1 MDDFTRPA
9 VACFVEAMYTGE
21 VDILEKD
28 IFEDVNKMAH
38 VFDVSWL
45 TKRCLKF
52 YKSDI
57 MNFEDDSYEDI
68 LFACEIAS
76 RAHYHLNQTKLVN
89 CFVKT
94 IAARGVDKGIFVT
107 RYLAGFACIPK
118 RKIDMALMI
127 ARDNLETIS
136 NCLMSYLSLTLAYKS
151 FDTNSLYML
160 QKLNT
165 QDFRNNFPT
174 QFTQL
179 TSFLADFSIGTD
191 SVVAETIENFVKV
204 NVVDGSTE
212 SQKEM
217 GISVK
222 TMDLDDAYDEDFK
235 STAINTDDLLLGIFN
250 FHSFDNLGDLNI
262 STIHRHIFVNSTNIT
277 LADL

>member
-9 VACFVEAMYTGE
+9 VDCFVEAMYTGE
-21 VDILEKD
+21 ADKLEKD

-94 IAARGVDKGIFVT
+94 IASRGVDKGIFVT
-107 RYLAGFACIPK
+107 RYLAGFASVPK

-127 ARDNLETIS
+127 ARDNLDVIG
-136 NCLMSYLSLTLAYKS
+136 NCLMAYLSFVLECKS
-151 FDTNSLYML
+151 VDENSLYL
-160 QKLNT
+160 LKKLNT
-165 QDFRNNFPT
+165 HSFSATFPAR
-174 QFTQL
+174 FTQL
-179 TSFLADFSIGTD
+179 TNFLA
-191 SVVAETIENFVKV
+191 AM
-204 NVVDGSTE
+204 STE
-212 SQKEM
+212 IDSAEVGTVFENYAKEKL
-217 GISVK
+217 GDSSTNPPEEIEDVVK
-222 TMDLDDAYDEDFK
+222 TTDLDDAYDDDYKDIAISTDDFK
-235 STAINTDDLLLGIFN
+235 QGSTSNY
-250 FHSFDNLGDLNI
+250 
-262 STIHRHIFVNSTNIT
+262 
-277 LADL
+277 

>member
-9 VACFVEAMYTGE
+9 VDCFVEAMYTGE
-21 VDILEKD
+21 VDKLEKD
-28 IFEDVNKMAH
+28 VFEDVNKMAH

-45 TKRCLKF
+45 SKICLKF

-76 RAHYHLNQTKLVN
+76 RAHYNLKQSKLVN
-89 CFVKT
+89 CFVKSM
-94 IAARGVDKGIFVT
+94 ASRGVDKAVFIR
-107 RYLAGFACIPK
+107 RYMAGFACIPK

-127 ARDNLETIS
+127 ARDDLETIS
-136 NCLMSYLSLTLAYKS
+136 NCLMSYLSLTLGYKS

-165 QDFRNNFPT
+165 QDFRNTFPT
-174 QFTQL
+174 QYTQL
-179 TSFLADFSIGTD
+179 TSFLADFSIGSD
-191 SVVAETIENFVKV
+191 SVVTETIENFVKV

-217 GISVK
+217 GIAVK

-235 STAINTDDLLLGIFN
+235 STAVNTDDLQLGI
-250 FHSFDNLGDLNI
+250 S
-262 STIHRHIFVNSTNIT
+262 
-277 LADL
+277 